1 MLPDHV
7 TVAAFASELEP
18 AREWAK
24 REQCQLECNLPEKV
38 LRVTLVRDDS
48 AERFYLRGRFD
59 EYKALP
65 PIWEWCDANWSNAG
79 DRGLSPDAAQTS
91 HGSSMFLNHRGAA
104 IICAPFN
111 RLAYADHG
119 GPHKNWGKLTHWM
132 TVNRDVI
139 YAVTIGD
146 MLHAIARDFRYTS
159 GRMA

>member
-18 AREWAK
+18 AQMWADEEQLQFEW
-24 REQCQLECNLPEKV
+24 NLPEKV
-38 LRVTLVRDDS
+38 LRVTFVRDDS

-59 EYKALP
+59 DYKALP
-65 PIWEWCDANWSNAG
+65 PIWEWCDADWSNAG
-79 DRGLSPDAAQTS
+79 DRRLSPEATQTPY
-91 HGSSMFLNHRGAA
+91 GSSVFLDHRGTA

-119 GPHKNWGKLTHWM
+119 GPHNNWGELTHWM
-132 TVNRDVI
+132 TVGQGVV

-146 MLHAIARDFRYTS
+146 MLHTIARDFRYTS
-159 GRMA
+159 GRMG